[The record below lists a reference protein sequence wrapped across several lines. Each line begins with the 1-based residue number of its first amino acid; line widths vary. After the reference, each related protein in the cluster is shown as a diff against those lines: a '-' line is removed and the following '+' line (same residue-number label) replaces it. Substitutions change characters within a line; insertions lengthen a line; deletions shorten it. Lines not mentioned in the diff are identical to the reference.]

1 MKEYEPR
8 DKIRA
13 RERREVTRG
22 KREKNA
28 RKRERGDS
36 RKGEGVCVTAAEI

>member
-1 MKEYEPR
+1 MVYEPR

-22 KREKNA
+22 KREENA
-28 RKRERGDS
+28 RNRER
-36 RKGEGVCVTAAEI
+36 R